1 MKSRRVLIP
10 VLMLGLCGAILGVYN
25 FAAVDNSTPLVTPST
40 EPTSDPSP
48 AARSNPTP
56 VRPPTPSTDAAIL
69 AIGDQA
75 PDFTLPSVSGDPVTL
90 SSYRGQENIVLVFY
104 RTGG

>member
-1 MKSRRVLIP
+1 MKLRRVLIP
-10 VLMLGLCGAILGVYN
+10 VLMLGVCGAILGVYN
-25 FAAVDNSTPLVTPST
+25 FAVVDNSTPLVTPSI

-48 AARSNPTP
+48 TARTNPTP
-56 VRPPTPSTDAAIL
+56 AHPPTPSTDTAIP

-75 PDFTLPSVSGDPVTL
+75 PDFTLPSVGGDPVTL
-90 SSYRGQENIVLVFY
+90 SGYRAEQSVVLVFY